1 MSGLQPAIEIE
12 TKEVGGIC
20 STKGDRILEY
30 IILNVLLIAQC
41 FIIKIH

>member
-1 MSGLQPAIEIE
+1 VSGLQPAIEIE

-30 IILNVLLIAQC
+30 SLVELSI
-41 FIIKIH
+41 